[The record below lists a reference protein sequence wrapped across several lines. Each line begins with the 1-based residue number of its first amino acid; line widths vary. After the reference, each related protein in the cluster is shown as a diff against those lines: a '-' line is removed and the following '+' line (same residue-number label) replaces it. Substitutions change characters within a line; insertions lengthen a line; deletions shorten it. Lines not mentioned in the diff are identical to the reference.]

1 MNKMIDLFKKTFRYI
16 FLHMLKYIPWTQEMC
31 SDSLA
36 FVPDRLKTQEMCT
49 MTVEVDPYTLR
60 YVPVHLR
67 TQEMCEKGV
76 EKYLYSLKFV
86 PDHPRT

>member
-1 MNKMIDLFKKTFRYI
+1 MQRLFSI
-16 FLHMLKYIPWTQEMC
+16 C
-31 SDSLA
+31 
-36 FVPDRLKTQEMCT
+36 PDRVKTQEMCI
-49 MTVEVDPYTLR
+49 MVVEVGPYTLR